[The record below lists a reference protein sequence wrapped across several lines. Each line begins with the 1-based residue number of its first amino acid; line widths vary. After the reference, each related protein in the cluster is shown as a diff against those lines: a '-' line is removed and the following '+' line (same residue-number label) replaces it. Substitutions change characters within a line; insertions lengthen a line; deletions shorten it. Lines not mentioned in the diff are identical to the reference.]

1 MLSKAAQATFL
12 RSRCGSRI
20 LVAAKFP
27 KFNGARVLSNFQIA
41 HSFSTEK
48 VAKEEDPAAP
58 TEEPKQ
64 TTSAVAKYDY
74 DEHDDYDYEE
84 PKTFKDK
91 ARVYGVLAMRLGFLA
106 LGGICVYF
114 TAKELFPGRMNPN
127 SLFSEAFEKLRYN
140 EDVVRMAGD
149 SMKAFG
155 RDVGRST
162 EGRRNHIDSYEYK
175 AEDGSKRT
183 RIRFNIKGD
192 KAKVLVWAEI
202 ADSQADGEFVYLIC
216 QSTKTGKVYTVVD
229 QRDEMENAMRTN
241 RDPSDDLISRFFTKK
256 D

>member
-48 VAKEEDPAAP
+48 VAKEEDPAAS

-91 ARVYGVLAMRLGFLA
+91 VSSLVHH
-106 LGGICVYF
+106 V
-114 TAKELFPGRMNPN
+114 NPFN
-127 SLFSEAFEKLRYN
+127 
-140 EDVVRMAGD
+140 
-149 SMKAFG
+149 KA
-155 RDVGRST
+155 
-162 EGRRNHIDSYEYK
+162 
-175 AEDGSKRT
+175 
-183 RIRFNIKGD
+183 
-192 KAKVLVWAEI
+192 
-202 ADSQADGEFVYLIC
+202 
-216 QSTKTGKVYTVVD
+216 
-229 QRDEMENAMRTN
+229 
-241 RDPSDDLISRFFTKK
+241 
-256 D
+256 